1 MQAHTPR
8 SLTTVRMALRLPF
21 SAADVADYLFSPEVV
36 GSWLGTRAVL
46 RPEIDSVVF
55 FPKGI
60 IHSDQ
65 PAGSDKFSLGR
76 VSALAWPVHKASGSS
91 ALPERK
97 ASPVA
102 SPFKLIVN
110 LNDRTEVNQ
119 VSFRI
124 SPCERYQPKRSLRQR
139 DLLHRRPPG
148 ARDYCLIRIAQS
160 GLEGKIERDFA
171 VKSWQSVINRI
182 DRLMKALH
190 RAKRR
195 ERQAIIVVHGI
206 GEQRPGQMLSDFVE
220 NIFPEAA
227 GEVHFLKPD
236 YISSL
241 FEMRTMTVRGD
252 KKNRP
257 TTDVYELYWAH
268 LIRDTTLM
276 QVYRWG
282 LRLLLSNK
290 SPNSIKIPLKLIR
303 VAILLIIILAILN
316 LVFRDVISSWIAGIG
331 FGIFLIIPIIVK
343 FFYWVLGNDFIIGY
357 AGDAAR
363 YLDPYADNIAS
374 RQAIREAGAKIL
386 DDLHAKNRYAR
397 IIVYGHSLGGVIA
410 YDILSHDWMR
420 RARKHHKMHE
430 TRSRALVKLES
441 ILNQGESRHS
451 NLTDDDIQSM
461 QHAAWQEYRRNGFDW
476 RVSDLVTTGSP
487 LAHAEWLLNL
497 SDFNNL
503 KKKRFFPTCPPQ
515 TEGRNV
521 PGLGGKPRL
530 LQVFT
535 FTHAYKDKNRPDAQ
549 CSVQVPHHAG
559 LFALTRWTNL
569 YFHYDGLLKGDPIAG
584 PLKKPFG
591 DWIKDV
597 DLKTTRGFAHNR
609 YTNRGEPASIEQVRS
624 ALNLSLHRP
633 LADYQP
639 CGE

>member
-1 MQAHTPR
+1 MSTMQAQSHR
-8 SLTTVRMALRLPF
+8 FRTTIRVALRLPF

-46 RPEIDSVVF
+46 RPEIDSVVL

-65 PAGSDKFSLGR
+65 PAGSDNFSLGR
-76 VSALAWPVHKASGSS
+76 VSALAWPVHEASGSS
-91 ALPERK
+91 ALPKRK

-102 SPFKLIVN
+102 SSFKLIVK
-110 LNDRTEVNQ
+110 LNDCTEVNQ

-160 GLEGKIERDFA
+160 VLEGKVERDFA

-220 NIFPEAA
+220 NIFPEAE

-236 YISSL
+236 YLSSL

-282 LRLLLSNK
+282 IGLLFSNK
-290 SPNSIKIPLKLIR
+290 YPDYIKTQFWIIR
-303 VAILLIIILAILN
+303 IIIFAILLFSVYISLYHNEVERYLKTIGYGLG
-316 LVFRDVISSWIAGIG
+316 VIVLFYPFIA
-331 FGIFLIIPIIVK
+331 K
-343 FFYWVLGNDFIIGY
+343 FFSWLVGREFFLGSSQKTEFK
-357 AGDAAR
+357 AR
-363 YLDPYADNIAS
+363 
-374 RQAIREAGAKIL
+374 
-386 DDLHAKNRYAR
+386 
-397 IIVYGHSLGGVIA
+397 
-410 YDILSHDWMR
+410 
-420 RARKHHKMHE
+420 
-430 TRSRALVKLES
+430 
-441 ILNQGESRHS
+441 
-451 NLTDDDIQSM
+451 
-461 QHAAWQEYRRNGFDW
+461 
-476 RVSDLVTTGSP
+476 
-487 LAHAEWLLNL
+487 
-497 SDFNNL
+497 
-503 KKKRFFPTCPPQ
+503 
-515 TEGRNV
+515 
-521 PGLGGKPRL
+521 
-530 LQVFT
+530 
-535 FTHAYKDKNRPDAQ
+535 
-549 CSVQVPHHAG
+549 
-559 LFALTRWTNL
+559 
-569 YFHYDGLLKGDPIAG
+569 
-584 PLKKPFG
+584 
-591 DWIKDV
+591 
-597 DLKTTRGFAHNR
+597 
-609 YTNRGEPASIEQVRS
+609 
-624 ALNLSLHRP
+624 
-633 LADYQP
+633 
-639 CGE
+639 